1 MKEDAM
7 SEKQSREAYI
17 LDLLARDGSLS
28 VSALSRDL
36 GVSEV
41 TIRTNLR
48 DLETRGLLL
57 RTHGGAQ
64 ASTFQTVLERQ
75 RHHMAE
81 KERIATVAAGLVRDG
96 DSVMIEA
103 GTTTALVMKG
113 LADRQAVQVV
123 TNSTLT
129 IPAARLNGGLRLI
142 VTGGQFHHE
151 TESFTGSQVLETINE
166 YNVRL
171 AFIGTDGFTAQ
182 RGLTTQFADGA
193 DAIRAMHDR
202 AEETWLLAD
211 SSKYGRAGFV
221 SVLPLADVAG
231 VITDSGIGEETVAA
245 LRDLGVQVIIA

>member
-1 MKEDAM
+1 M
-7 SEKQSREAYI
+7 SDKQSREAYI
-17 LDLLARDGSLS
+17 LDLLAKDGSLS
-28 VSALSRDL
+28 VAALSRDL

-48 DLETRGLLL
+48 ELENRGLLL

-75 RHHMAE
+75 RHHMPE
-81 KERIATVAAGLVRDG
+81 KERIAAAAAELIRDG
-96 DSVMIEA
+96 DSLMLEA

-113 LADRQAVQVV
+113 LAERQGVQVV

-129 IPAARLNGGLRLI
+129 IPAARLNSGLRLI

-151 TESFTGSQVLETINE
+151 TESFTGAPVLAAINA

-171 AFIGTDGFTAQ
+171 AFVGTDGFTAR
-182 RGLTTQFADGA
+182 RGLTTQFAEGA

-221 SVLPLADVAG
+221 SVLPLNQVAG
-231 VITDSGIGEETVAA
+231 VITDTGIGEDSVSA
-245 LRDLGVQVIIA
+245 LRDLGVQVIVV

>member
-1 MKEDAM
+1 M

-41 TIRTNLR
+41 TIRSNLR
-48 DLETRGLLL
+48 ELEGRGLLL

-64 ASTFQTVLERQ
+64 ASTFQSVLERQ

-81 KERIATVAAGLVRDG
+81 KERIAAAAAALVRDG

-113 LADRQAVQVV
+113 LAERQGVQVV

-129 IPAARLNGGLRLI
+129 IPAARLNSGLRLI

-151 TESFTGSQVLETINE
+151 SESFTGSQVLATINA

-193 DAIRAMHDR
+193 DGIRAMHDR

-221 SVLPLADVAG
+221 SVLPLHDVAG
-231 VITDSGIGEETVAA
+231 VITDTGIGEEPVAA
-245 LRDLGVQVIIA
+245 LRELGVQVIVV

>member
-1 MKEDAM
+1 M

-17 LDLLARDGSLS
+17 LDLLAKDGSLS
-28 VSALSRDL
+28 VAALSRDL

-48 DLETRGLLL
+48 DLEARGLLL

-64 ASTFQTVLERQ
+64 ASSFQTVLERQ

-81 KERIATVAAGLVRDG
+81 KERIAAVAASLVEDG
-96 DSVMIEA
+96 DSLMVEA
-103 GTTTALVMKG
+103 GTTTALLLKSLLGRQG
-113 LADRQAVQVV
+113 LQVV

-129 IPAARLNGGLRLI
+129 IPAARLNPGLRLI
-142 VTGGQFHHE
+142 VTGGLFHHE
-151 TESFTGSQVLETINE
+151 TESFIGSKALDTIRD

-171 AFIGTDGFTAQ
+171 AFIGTDGFTAE
-182 RGLTTQFADGA
+182 RGLTTQFAEGA
-193 DAIRAMHDR
+193 DAIRAMHAR

-221 SVLPLADVAG
+221 NVLPLHDVAG
-231 VITDSGIGEETVAA
+231 VITDSGIGEESVAA
-245 LRDLGVQVIIA
+245 LRELGVQVLIA